1 MISFVSWYLVWLR
14 FPQNTYLIWF
24 DIHDIPLHPRKAG
37 LISQCLPDIYI
48 YMYIYMCILVYL
60 STMSISGETHIFFNT
75 LVFHGLESMS
85 FLIKDP
91 FNYIVWGKKSISY
104 CLCYVSL
111 DQKNIP
117 IVCLSLPICGG

>member
-1 MISFVSWYLVWLR
+1 MIIFVSWYLVWLR
-14 FPQNTYLIWF
+14 FPEQTYLIWF
-24 DIHDIPLHPRKAG
+24 DIDDIILHPRKAG
-37 LISQCLPDIYI
+37 LISQCLPEIYI
-48 YMYIYMCILVYL
+48 YICISVYL

-75 LVFHGLESMS
+75 LVFHGLEIMS

-91 FNYIVWGKKSISY
+91 FNYIVWGKKSTSC